1 MSDRDCIAT
10 RTISASGQS
19 WRSSAEPI
27 EGTNSR
33 KRGPNAEPVSRR
45 LPRDSSGGGVAASGV
60 PIRRPEVRSRTL
72 CVVPTRDHGLLAQVR
87 RSLRALNGAIEAG
100 SKAAGLTVQQQGFL
114 LSLAARGGRD
124 VPLAELRAD
133 LSMDQATASELLAR
147 LARRGLVRRKTD
159 SDRRALRVSLTSG
172 GRLRFRRSVRS
183 IRREIRAA
191 DARGELRAMRQ
202 SLRAYLAFYVE

>member
-1 MSDRDCIAT
+1 M
-10 RTISASGQS
+10 
-19 WRSSAEPI
+19 
-27 EGTNSR
+27 
-33 KRGPNAEPVSRR
+33 
-45 LPRDSSGGGVAASGV
+45 
-60 PIRRPEVRSRTL
+60 
-72 CVVPTRDHGLLAQVR
+72 PTRDHGLLAQVR